1 MCVNVTYVTVTDA
14 KGFNIKAMSYKTLD
28 IYEVNVPYDDDNTTY
43 CLSLPVDEYN
53 ITIHDW
59 ERDYTVSTEFRET
72 ANITVVDDIV
82 LPPPHVDSSTTPVD
96 TS

>member
-28 IYEVNVPYDDDNTTY
+28 IYEVNVPYDDDKTTY

-59 ERDYTVSTEFRET
+59 ERDYTVSIEFRNT
-72 ANITVVDDIV
+72 TNITVVDV
-82 LPPPHVDSSTTPVD
+82 SLLPPPYVNRTITPVG

>member
-14 KGFNIKAMSYKTLD
+14 KGFNIKAMSYKTLS
-28 IYEVNVPYDDDNTTY
+28 IYEVNVSYDHDNTTC

-72 ANITVVDDIV
+72 VKITVDDVVVPSYVNIYG
-82 LPPPHVDSSTTPVD
+82 TG
-96 TS
+96 